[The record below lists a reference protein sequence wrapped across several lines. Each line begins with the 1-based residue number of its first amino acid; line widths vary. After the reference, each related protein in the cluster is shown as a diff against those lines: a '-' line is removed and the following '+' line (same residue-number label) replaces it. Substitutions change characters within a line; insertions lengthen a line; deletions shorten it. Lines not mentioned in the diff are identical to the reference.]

1 MTDKAA
7 SVAPLESIAELSL
20 PVSTFEP
27 TSPSYMYEEQVM
39 APVSEPWKEDPQYCN
54 IEEHIDELE
63 SRIIEEEA
71 RYA

>member
-1 MTDKAA
+1 
-7 SVAPLESIAELSL
+7 
-20 PVSTFEP
+20 
-27 TSPSYMYEEQVM
+27 MYEEQVM